1 MKNLV
6 GVEDVAKHLGI
17 KIDTV
22 YKWTSSGYLPH
33 VRIGRGSKRKI
44 LRFDLD
50 EVQRWIKSQR
60 RQGEIRS

>member
-22 YKWTSSGYLPH
+22 YKWASSGYLPH
-33 VRIGRGSKRKI
+33 VSLGRGSKRKI